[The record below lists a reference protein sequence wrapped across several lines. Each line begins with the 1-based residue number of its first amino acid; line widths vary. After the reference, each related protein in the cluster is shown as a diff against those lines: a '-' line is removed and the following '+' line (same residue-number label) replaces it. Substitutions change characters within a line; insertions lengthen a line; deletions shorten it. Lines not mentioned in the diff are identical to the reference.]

1 MLSDFGCLKYC
12 ACHLQLM
19 LKFVDFVGCRPPI
32 IFGRGQKHFYIVG
45 QERNGKVLVRAV
57 VRNRV
62 GSKRT
67 GEWGYMGIMDRTF
80 KEMEEMYRQ
89 IVKRF
94 SKIELQEWRGE
105 GAMIELSKQV
115 GELAKQ
121 VMIKEK
127 YYALEGDVP
136 DVDERLGN
144 EMADVIAQVMRL
156 ADHYGIDLE
165 KAFVEAREDEDRYL
179 KSRNM

>member
-1 MLSDFGCLKYC
+1 MTFTEMQNMYEN
-12 ACHLQLM
+12 
-19 LKFVDFVGCRPPI
+19 
-32 IFGRGQKHFYIVG
+32 IV
-45 QERNGKVLVRAV
+45 Q
-57 VRNRV
+57 
-62 GSKRT
+62 
-67 GEWGYMGIMDRTF
+67 
-80 KEMEEMYRQ
+80 
-89 IVKRF
+89 RF
-94 SKIELQEWRGE
+94 SQIELQEWKAE

-127 YYALEGDVP
+127 YYALTGEVA

-156 ADHYGIDLE
+156 AMHYNIDLE

-179 KSRNM
+179 KSRGV